1 MTKDL
6 LLESAQK
13 LQQVE
18 EKYAKEYAEKR
29 EKLVTI
35 MNQKMQSR
43 ADIKELVGEDNLEL
57 MKDNHANHARF
68 LESLFCEYSADIFT
82 ETVLWVFK
90 SYSSRDFSS
99 LYWSAQLNTWVELY
113 KEELTNE
120 CFAAVYPYYNWMI
133 VNIPSFNQYAAE
145 ELGSAKSKH

>member
-13 LQQVE
+13 LQQV
-18 EKYAKEYAEKR
+18 KDQYAKEYAEKR
-29 EKLVTI
+29 EHLVTI

-43 ADIKELVGEDNLEL
+43 DDVKELISEDNLEL

-68 LESLFCEYSADIFT
+68 LESLFCEYSPDIFT

-90 SYSSRDFSS
+90 SYTSRDFSS
-99 LYWSAQLNTWVELY
+99 LYWSVQLNTWVEIY
-113 KEELTNE
+113 KEELTKE
-120 CFAAVYPYYNWMI
+120 CFEAIYPYYNWMI
-133 VNIPSFNQYAAE
+133 VNIPSFNKYAAE
-145 ELGSAKSKH
+145 ELNSAKSKH

>member
-18 EKYAKEYAEKR
+18 EQFLKEYTKKR
-29 EKLVTI
+29 ENLVTL

-68 LESLFCEYSADIFT
+68 LESLFCEYSADVFM

-90 SYSSRDFSS
+90 SYSSRGFSS

-113 KEELTNE
+113 KEELTKE
-120 CFAAVYPYYNWMI
+120 CFAAIYPYYNWMI
-133 VNIPSFNQYAAE
+133 VNIPSFKRHAVE
-145 ELGSAKSKH
+145 ELDSTKSEH

>member
-1 MTKDL
+1 MTRDL

-18 EKYAKEYAEKR
+18 EQFLKEYAEKR
-29 EKLVTI
+29 ENLVTL

-43 ADIKELVGEDNLEL
+43 ADIKELVGEDNIEL

-68 LESLFCEYSADIFT
+68 LESLFCEYSADVFT

-90 SYSSRDFSS
+90 SYSSRGFSS

-113 KEELTNE
+113 KEELTKE
-120 CFAAVYPYYNWMI
+120 CFAAIYPYYNWMI
-133 VNIPSFNQYAAE
+133 VNIPSFKRYAVE
-145 ELGSAKSKH
+145 ELDSTKSEH